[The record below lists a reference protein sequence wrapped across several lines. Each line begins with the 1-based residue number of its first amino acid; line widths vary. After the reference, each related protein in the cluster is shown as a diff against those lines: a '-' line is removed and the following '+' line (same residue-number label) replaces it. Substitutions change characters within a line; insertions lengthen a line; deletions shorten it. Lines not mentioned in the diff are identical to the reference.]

1 MKRVAQLAQVIVDVP
16 TMQTNQPYT
25 YQVPT
30 RLENQIKLGM
40 RVVVPF
46 GNGKR
51 QVQGFVVGLDQ
62 PTQYDGQLKPI
73 SALMDLQPVVND
85 EMLKLSKWLADQTY
99 AFWISSIY
107 TMLPNMLKAKSTRV
121 VKLIDE
127 VDEQVAFDVFHGK
140 DELDFATV
148 QSEPQIVSLLLK
160 LQRQG
165 KVKFEYLVA
174 DKAKAKT
181 TVGIQPQLD
190 FEGLEDAR
198 TSLHSN
204 AHAQNRLL
212 SYLQS
217 IVGKTVKQTDAEKV
231 SGLKAATF
239 NIGAQKGWLKK
250 VPVEVY
256 RTPGSEGQL
265 LDDHHLAKPLELND
279 EQRAAVE
286 QINDAV
292 DHSESKVFLLEGV
305 TGSGKTEVY
314 LQSIAE
320 ALQKGKT
327 ALMLVPEIS
336 LTPQIVNRVRRRFGS
351 KVAVLHSG
359 LSNGER
365 FDEWRRISR
374 GEAQVVVGARSA
386 IFAPLKNLGIIIL
399 DEEHESSYK
408 QDESPRYHARE
419 VAKWRGKYND
429 APVVLGSAT
438 PSLESR
444 ARAMKGVYQLLQ
456 LKHRVNKQPLPPI
469 QVVDMRPEIK
479 ERGESNFSRE
489 LLVKLTDRLAR
500 NEQSIL
506 MLNRRGFSSFMMCR
520 DCGEVLK
527 CPNCDISLT
536 LHMDSHTMKCHY
548 CGHEEP
554 IPRFCPNCGSREIR
568 YYGTGT
574 EKVER
579 ELNQLIPNARII
591 RMDVDTTRRKGMHEK
606 LLRQFGQHQA
616 DILLGTQ
623 MIAKGLDFPNVT
635 LVGVLNADTGLGLP
649 DFRSSERTFDLLS
662 QVSGRAGRADKKG
675 EVIIQTYNPDHY
687 AIRLAQRNDYEAFF
701 KQEMALR
708 HQASYPP
715 YYFTVRIMASHEDE
729 AVAARAMT
737 QIHQELVKNL
747 MPSTIILGPT
757 PRAIARMKRRYYYQI
772 VIKYKQDQRLHPLL
786 EKILQETQSKGRSD
800 VQISIDPDP
809 QYFM

>member
-1 MKRVAQLAQVIVDVP
+1 MAQLAQVIVDVP
-16 TMQTNQPYT
+16 TMQTNRPYT

-30 RLENQIKLGM
+30 RLENQVQLGM

-62 PTQYDGQLKPI
+62 PTKYSGQLKAI
-73 SALMDLQPVVND
+73 DALMDLQPVIGD
-85 EMLKLSKWLADQTY
+85 ELLSLSKWLADQTY

-121 VKLIDE
+121 VKIIDE

-148 QSEPQIVSLLLK
+148 QSNPQIVSLLLK

-165 KVKFEYLVA
+165 KVRFEYVVA
-174 DKAKAKT
+174 DKAKTKT
-181 TVGIQPQLD
+181 TVGIRPQLN
-190 FEGLEDAR
+190 FEELEEAR
-198 TSLHSN
+198 TSLHAN

-217 IVGKTVKQTDAEKV
+217 IVGKTVKQVDAEKV
-231 SGLKAATF
+231 SGIKAATF
-239 NIGAQKGWLKK
+239 NIGVQKGWLTK
-250 VPVEVY
+250 VPIEVY
-256 RTPGSEGQL
+256 RTPLGQESL
-265 LDDHHLAKPLELND
+265 PDDHHLAKPLTLND
-279 EQRAAVE
+279 EQRAAADKIE
-286 QINDAV
+286 QAID
-292 DHSESKVFLLEGV
+292 DSQSRVFILEGV

-314 LQSIAE
+314 LQSIAK
-320 ALQKGKT
+320 ALQNHKT

-359 LSNGER
+359 LSDGER
-365 FDEWRRISR
+365 FDEWRRINR

-386 IFAPLKNLGIIIL
+386 IFAPLTNIGVIIL

-408 QDESPRYHARE
+408 QDEAPRYHARE
-419 VAKWRGKYND
+419 VAKWRGEYND

-456 LKHRVNKQPLPPI
+456 LKHRVNKRPLPPI
-469 QVVDMRPEIK
+469 KVLDMRPEIK

-489 LLVKLTDRLAR
+489 LLTKLTDRLAK

-554 IPRFCPNCGSREIR
+554 IPRFCPHCGSREIR

-579 ELNQLIPNARII
+579 ELNSLIPQARII

-606 LLRQFGQHQA
+606 LLRQFGHHQA

-687 AIRLAQRNDYEAFF
+687 AIQFAQRNDYEGFF
-701 KQEMALR
+701 KREMALR

-715 YYFTVRIMASHEDE
+715 YYFTVRLMASHEDE
-729 AVAARAMT
+729 AVAARAMA
-737 QIHQELVKNL
+737 QIKEQLTKSL

-772 VIKYKQDQRLHPLL
+772 VIKYKQDQHLHSILQ
-786 EKILQETQSKGRSD
+786 KILQETQSKGKND

>member
-1 MKRVAQLAQVIVDVP
+1 MAQLAQVIVDVP

-25 YQVPT
+25 YQVPA
-30 RLENQIKLGM
+30 RLENQIQLGM

-51 QVQGFVVGLDQ
+51 HVQGFVVGLDQ
-62 PTQYDGQLKPI
+62 PTMYDGQLKPI
-73 SALMDLQPVVND
+73 SALMDLQPVID
-85 EMLKLSKWLADQTY
+85 PELLKLSKWLADQTY

-107 TMLPNMLKAKSTRV
+107 TMLPNMLKAKTTRI
-121 VKLIDE
+121 VKIIDE
-127 VDEQVAFDVFHGK
+127 VDEQVVFDVFHGK

-148 QSEPQIVSLLLK
+148 QSDPQVVSLLLK
-160 LQRQG
+160 LQKQG
-165 KVKFEYLVA
+165 KVSFEYVVA
-174 DKAKAKT
+174 DQAKAKT
-181 TVGIQPQLD
+181 TTGIRPQLD

-217 IVGKTVKQTDAEKV
+217 IVGKTVKQTEAEKV
-231 SGLKAATF
+231 SGLKSATF
-239 NIGAQKGWLKK
+239 NIGAQKGWLTK

-256 RTPGSEGQL
+256 RNPFDKKL
-265 LDDHHLAKPLELND
+265 PDDHHLAKPLMLND
-279 EQRAAVE
+279 EQGAAVKE
-286 QINDAV
+286 IDRAIDNSQNQ
-292 DHSESKVFLLEGV
+292 VFLLEGV

-314 LQSIAE
+314 LQSIAKV
-320 ALQKGKT
+320 LQNNKT

-365 FDEWRRISR
+365 FDEWRRIER

-386 IFAPLKNLGIIIL
+386 IFAPLKNLGVIIL

-408 QDESPRYHARE
+408 QDESPRYHARD
-419 VAKWRGKYND
+419 VAKWRGKYNS

-444 ARAMKGVYQLLQ
+444 ARAMKGVYQLIR

-489 LLVKLTDRLAR
+489 LLGKLVDRLMK

-520 DCGEVLK
+520 DCGSVLK

-554 IPRFCPNCGSREIR
+554 IPRYCPNCGSREIR

-574 EKVER
+574 EKVEQ
-579 ELNQLIPNARII
+579 ELNRLIPNARVI

-606 LLRQFGQHQA
+606 LLRRFGQHQA

-662 QVSGRAGRADKKG
+662 QVSGRAGRADKTG

-687 AIRLAQRNDYEAFF
+687 AIRLAQQNDYEGFF
-701 KQEMALR
+701 KREMSLR
-708 HQASYPP
+708 RQASYPP

-737 QIHQELVKNL
+737 KIHRELVDNL

-786 EKILQETQSKGRSD
+786 QKILQETQSKGRKD

>member
-1 MKRVAQLAQVIVDVP
+1 
-16 TMQTNQPYT
+16 
-25 YQVPT
+25 
-30 RLENQIKLGM
+30 
-40 RVVVPF
+40 
-46 GNGKR
+46 
-51 QVQGFVVGLDQ
+51 
-62 PTQYDGQLKPI
+62 
-73 SALMDLQPVVND
+73 
-85 EMLKLSKWLADQTY
+85 
-99 AFWISSIY
+99 
-107 TMLPNMLKAKSTRV
+107 
-121 VKLIDE
+121 
-127 VDEQVAFDVFHGK
+127 
-140 DELDFATV
+140 
-148 QSEPQIVSLLLK
+148 
-160 LQRQG
+160 
-165 KVKFEYLVA
+165 
-174 DKAKAKT
+174 
-181 TVGIQPQLD
+181 
-190 FEGLEDAR
+190 
-198 TSLHSN
+198 
-204 AHAQNRLL
+204 
-212 SYLQS
+212 
-217 IVGKTVKQTDAEKV
+217 
-231 SGLKAATF
+231 
-239 NIGAQKGWLKK
+239 
-250 VPVEVY
+250 
-256 RTPGSEGQL
+256 
-265 LDDHHLAKPLELND
+265 
-279 EQRAAVE
+279 
-286 QINDAV
+286 
-292 DHSESKVFLLEGV
+292 
-305 TGSGKTEVY
+305 
-314 LQSIAE
+314 
-320 ALQKGKT
+320 
-327 ALMLVPEIS
+327 MLVPEIS

-359 LSNGER
+359 LSAGER
-365 FDEWRRISR
+365 FDEWRRINR

-386 IFAPLKNLGIIIL
+386 IFAPLTNIGVIIL

-408 QDESPRYHARE
+408 QDEAPRYHARE

-456 LKHRVNKQPLPPI
+456 LKHRVNKRPLPPI
-469 QVVDMRPEIK
+469 KVVDMRPEIK

-489 LLVKLTDRLAR
+489 LLTKLTDRLAK

-554 IPRFCPNCGSREIR
+554 IPRFCPHCGSREIR

-579 ELNQLIPNARII
+579 ELTSLIPQARII

-675 EVIIQTYNPDHY
+675 EVVIQTYNPDHY
-687 AIRLAQRNDYEAFF
+687 AIQFAQKNDYEGFF
-701 KQEMALR
+701 KRELALR

-715 YYFTVRIMASHEDE
+715 YYFTVRLMASHEDE
-729 AVAARAMT
+729 AVAARAMA
-737 QIHQELVKNL
+737 QIKEQLTKSL

-772 VIKYKQDQRLHPLL
+772 VIKYKQDQHLHPLL
-786 EKILQETQSKGRSD
+786 QKILQETQSKGKND

>member
-1 MKRVAQLAQVIVDVP
+1 MVELAQVVVDVP

-25 YQVPT
+25 YQVPVI
-30 RLENQIKLGM
+30 LEKKLQVGM

-46 GNGKR
+46 GNGHR
-51 QVQGFVVGLDQ
+51 QVQGFVVGFTDS
-62 PTQYDGQLKPI
+62 TDYAGKLKPI
-73 SALMDLQPVVND
+73 QAVMDLQPVVNQ
-85 EMLKLSKWLADQTY
+85 ELLALSKWLADTTY
-99 AFWISSIY
+99 SFWIACLY
-107 TMLPNMLKAKSTRV
+107 TMLPNLLKGKSKRIVRV
-121 VKLIDE
+121 IDDL
-127 VDEQVAFDVFHGK
+127 DEQTYFDLFNGK
-140 DELDFATV
+140 DERNYTDFVNNPDAIN
-148 QSEPQIVSLLLK
+148 QLLK
-160 LQRQG
+160 LKRAG
-165 KVKFEYLVA
+165 KVRIDYEVTDRA
-174 DKAKAKT
+174 RAKT
-181 TVGIQPQLD
+181 VMGLTPLLS
-190 FEGLEDAR
+190 FEELEDAR
-198 TSLHSN
+198 TSLHAN

-217 IVGKTVKQTDAEKV
+217 IIGKTVVQKEAERRAQL
-231 SGLKAATF
+231 SSSTF
-239 NIGAQKGWLKK
+239 NQGAKKGWLKK

-256 RTPGSEGQL
+256 RRPESQVAL
-265 LDDHHLAKPLELND
+265 PDDHQLEKPLKLNPD
-279 EQRAAVE
+279 QQEAVDQIGAAVKD
-286 QINDAV
+286 QTATT
-292 DHSESKVFLLEGV
+292 FLLQGV

-314 LQSIAE
+314 LQSISQ
-320 ALQKGKT
+320 ALARGRT

-351 KVAVLHSG
+351 QVAVLHSS
-359 LSNGER
+359 LSSGER
-365 FDEWRRISR
+365 YDEWRRIER
-374 GEAQVVVGARSA
+374 GEAKVVVGARSA
-386 IFAPLKNLGIIIL
+386 IFAPLTNLGLIIL

-419 VAKWRGKYND
+419 VAKWRGKYNN

-444 ARAMKGVYQLLQ
+444 ARALKGVYRFLRLP
-456 LKHRVNKQPLPPI
+456 HRVNKQPLPPI

-479 ERGESNFSRE
+479 KRGESNFSAPLLYE
-489 LLVKLTDRLAR
+489 LNQCLAR
-500 NEQSIL
+500 GEQSIL

-536 LHMDSHTMKCHY
+536 LHMDTRTMKCHY

-554 IPRFCPNCGSREIR
+554 IPQICPHCHSRHIR

-574 EKVER
+574 EKVET
-579 ELNQLIPNARII
+579 ELRQLIPTARII

-606 LLRQFGQHQA
+606 LLRKFGNHEA

-649 DFRSSERTFDLLS
+649 DFRASERTFDLLS
-662 QVSGRAGRADKKG
+662 QVSGRAGRANKQG
-675 EVIIQTYNPDHY
+675 QVIIQTFNPGHY
-687 AIRLAQRNDYEAFF
+687 AIKDAQAHDYERFF
-701 KQEMALR
+701 YQEMSLR

-715 YYFTVRIMASHEDE
+715 YYYTVRLMASHPEE
-729 AVAARAMT
+729 RTAAQAMAE
-737 QIHQELVKNL
+737 IHDQLQKAL
-747 MPSTIILGPT
+747 APSTIILGPT

-772 VIKYKQDQRLHPLL
+772 VIKYKRDPALHRVLF
-786 EKILQETQSKGRSD
+786 EILQNTQSKSFKD
-800 VQISIDPDP
+800 VQVSIDPAP